1 MNTITI
7 TGFAKAYVK
16 SMRLYYSFITGIA
29 GMVGLAYYQYV
40 AHASGRI
47 ALSDLHRTVETPTS
61 AAKTVLILMILFL
74 GWGINQIIND
84 YLGLEEDRINAPA
97 RPMVTGDLH
106 PAGAVLLSSLLML
119 GACVATW
126 LFLEP
131 IAVIPLLL
139 GVGLNVVYEYA
150 KGYGVW
156 GNVVFGIMITS
167 CAAFGFMA
175 AGPSEASVFTPA
187 RLAMLAFVA
196 LLNAL
201 MTYYTYF
208 KDYEG
213 DLAAGKRTL
222 IVQLG
227 PERARYLSL
236 GASFLPLVVFLAAY
250 YSFDAWP
257 IVLNST
263 FILLAVLAVCMQVWT
278 GFLFFQN
285 PRGAMTYF
293 ALSFNFRACACAESA
308 LIALFN
314 PALGILL
321 FFLSYV
327 FIGFLFNFHVN
338 RHG

>member
-1 MNTITI
+1 MNTTAI
-7 TGFAKAYVK
+7 TGFTRAYVK

-40 AHASGRI
+40 AHSSGRI
-47 ALSDLHRTVETPTS
+47 ALSDLERTVEIPTS
-61 AAKTVLILMILFL
+61 AESTVLILLILFL

-84 YLGLEEDRINAPA
+84 YLGLEEDSINAPA
-97 RPMVTGDLH
+97 RPMVTGALH
-106 PAGAVLLSSLLML
+106 PQGAVLLSCLLMI

-126 LFLEP
+126 LLLEP
-131 IAVIPLLL
+131 LAVIPLVL

-150 KGYGVW
+150 KGYGIW
-156 GNVVFGIMITS
+156 GNAIFGVMIAS
-167 CAAFGFMA
+167 CAAFAFIA
-175 AGPSEASVFTPA
+175 AGPSEASIFTPA

-236 GASFLPLVVFLAAY
+236 AAAFLPLAVFLAAY
-250 YSFDAWP
+250 FNLDAWP
-257 IVLNST
+257 IALNST
-263 FILLAVLAVCMQVWT
+263 FALLACLAVCMQVWT
-278 GFLFFQN
+278 GYLFYRN
-285 PRGAMTYF
+285 PRGPMT
-293 ALSFNFRACACAESA
+293 
-308 LIALFN
+308 
-314 PALGILL
+314 
-321 FFLSYV
+321 
-327 FIGFLFNFHVN
+327 
-338 RHG
+338 